1 MVNSDGPEQK
11 QGANALQAATQRIP
25 GRKIGDAASHGVAVR
40 QCQARKFVNPERTAH
55 VSFVFLLAQLAV
67 RLSLSLSYSDVRQ
80 QFVRAKKK
88 MWTAGTTH
96 GNAGLKAD
104 SNALVLP
111 KIARKVSL
119 FACRQRISDA
129 KIREHVSVYLLLR
142 RPAHLALCRKLHG
155 RYHSK
160 PCSEMS
166 SQLYNAS
173 WTNTKK
179 HTLRRETLSRPE
191 NMIWDLYYLSVC
203 CMAPRPRTLVS
214 NWSLDP
220 G

>member
-1 MVNSDGPEQK
+1 MS
-11 QGANALQAATQRIP
+11 
-25 GRKIGDAASHGVAVR
+25 
-40 QCQARKFVNPERTAH
+40 
-55 VSFVFLLAQLAV
+55 VSCFCL
-67 RLSLSLSYSDVRQ
+67 RSWPYGSLSLSYSDVRQ

-119 FACRQRISDA
+119 FACRKRISDA

-179 HTLRRETLSRPE
+179 HTLRRETVSRPE
-191 NMIWDLYYLSVC
+191 KHDLGSVLLIGLLHGTK
-203 CMAPRPRTLVS
+203 AAHAR
-214 NWSLDP
+214 
-220 G
+220 

>member
-1 MVNSDGPEQK
+1 M
-11 QGANALQAATQRIP
+11 
-25 GRKIGDAASHGVAVR
+25 R

-67 RLSLSLSYSDVRQ
+67 RLSLSLSLFLTATYGSNSSAQ
-80 QFVRAKKK
+80 KK

-119 FACRQRISDA
+119 FACRKRISDA

-179 HTLRRETLSRPE
+179 HTLRRETVSRPE

>member
-1 MVNSDGPEQK
+1 MNSDGPEQK

-25 GRKIGDAASHGVAVR
+25 GRKIGDAAQPRSGCATMSGREIR
-40 QCQARKFVNPERTAH
+40 QPGAHRPCQFRVFACAAGRTA
-55 VSFVFLLAQLAV
+55 
-67 RLSLSLSYSDVRQ
+67 LSLFLTATYGSNSSAQ
-80 QFVRAKKK
+80 KK

-119 FACRQRISDA
+119 FACRKRISDA

-179 HTLRRETLSRPE
+179 HTLRRETVSRPE